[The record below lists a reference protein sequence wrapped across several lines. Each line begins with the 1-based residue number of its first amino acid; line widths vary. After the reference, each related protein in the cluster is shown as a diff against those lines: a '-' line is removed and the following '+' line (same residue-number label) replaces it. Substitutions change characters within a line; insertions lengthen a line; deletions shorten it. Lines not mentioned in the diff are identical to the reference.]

1 MSMENNNGF
10 RRKADELLKMLKFDP
25 TTYSHSLNVA
35 QYSKKFIKLLDV
47 NIDADAMYYSGLFH
61 DIGKIRIN
69 LNILNKKS
77 MLNTEEYSSMMKHSQ
92 LGYGILKKAFMPK
105 EMIFAAY
112 FHHERWD
119 GNGYPVRLEGD
130 KIPKVARVISICDVF
145 DALTSDRPYR
155 KAYSLYEALNI
166 MESSE
171 GQFDQELLKV
181 FIDSLDSIIG
191 S

>member
-1 MSMENNNGF
+1 MENNNRF
-10 RRKADELLKMLKFDP
+10 RRKADELLRMLTFDP

-47 NIDADAMYYSGLFH
+47 NIDADTMYYSGLFH

-77 MLNTEEYSSMMKHSQ
+77 MLNTEEYNSMMKHSK

-105 EMIFAAY
+105 EMVYAAY

-155 KAYSLYEALNI
+155 KAYSMYEALNI
-166 MESSE
+166 MENSE
-171 GQFDQELLKV
+171 GQFDKELLKV
-181 FIDSLDSIIG
+181 FTDSLDSIIG